1 MESSNPPMNPSSG
14 ALPLVS
20 RRLLGL
26 SVIALGLGVAWL
38 TFRFE
43 LAAGGADSS
52 GYLNSGRLFAAGKL
66 EAELRVP
73 VELGADVR
81 FNEWVPLGFWTSLRP
96 GMAAPTYPP
105 GLPLQFAAAS
115 LVLGWNVGPWL
126 VMFVL
131 AAAAPILCLQCARE
145 MGLSPWLG
153 FAAAVILVLSPV
165 TLFCASQPLSDLPAT
180 TWCLAA
186 VWTALRAHRLQANS
200 WAVASGLCLALAVL
214 VRPSNVLLLPALV
227 VVLGGW
233 RRWLAAGLG
242 GLPGAIGLAYYN
254 QTLYGH
260 PLRNG
265 YGDIVSSL
273 EAIWVWPTLSLYG
286 EWIPRLLPAVVLL
299 LPLVALA
306 GGLSRL
312 RLLVALGL
320 WGAAFAIF
328 YAFYPVTHEVWWCL
342 RFVLP
347 GFPALLLAAMLGVEV
362 GILRLR
368 LRSPEAA
375 RVAVSIGLATWSLV
389 LALYWV
395 PRLNLG
401 GIGPAERVYR
411 ESGVWVNENLPRQS
425 VVSSMAA
432 SGTLY
437 YYSSL
442 VTLRFD
448 EMSPETYAKKA
459 RVLRAAERP
468 IYALLFESERATALR
483 VHGTDR
489 WERIRDFGNLT
500 LWRLSATP

>member
-1 MESSNPPMNPSSG
+1 MNLSSG
-14 ALPLVS
+14 ALPSIS
-20 RRLLGL
+20 RSLFWT
-26 SVIALGLGVAWL
+26 SAIALVLGMAWL
-38 TFRFE
+38 ALRFE

-52 GYLNSGRLFAAGKL
+52 GYLNSGRLMAAGKL

-73 VELGADVR
+73 AELGADVR

-105 GLPLQFAAAS
+105 GLPIQFAAAS
-115 LVLGWNVGPWL
+115 LVFGWNVGPWW
-126 VMFVL
+126 VML
-131 AAAAPILCLQCARE
+131 ISAAAAPVLCLQCARE

-153 FAAAVILVLSPV
+153 FAAAVVLATSPV
-165 TLFCASQPLSDLPAT
+165 TLFCALQPLSDLPAT

-186 VWTALRAHRLQANS
+186 FCTALRAQRRRANG
-200 WAVASGLCLALAVL
+200 WGWASGMCLAMAVW

-227 VVLGGW
+227 VVLGSW
-233 RRWLAAGLG
+233 RLWLAAGLG

-265 YGDIVSSL
+265 YGNIVSAL
-273 EAIWVWPTLSLYG
+273 ESVWVKPTLALYG

-312 RLLVALGL
+312 RVLVALGL

-347 GFPALLLAAMLGVEV
+347 GFAALLLAAMLGVEA
-362 GILRLR
+362 GLLRLR
-368 LRSPEAA
+368 FRSPEKV
-375 RVAVSIGLATWSLV
+375 RVAVSVGLVTWALI

-411 ESGVWVNENLPRQS
+411 ESGIWVNENLPRQS

-437 YYSSL
+437 YYSPL

-459 RVLRAAERP
+459 LILRAAERP
-468 IYALLFESERATALR
+468 IYALLFESERASALR

-500 LWRLSATP
+500 LWQLSAAP

>member
-1 MESSNPPMNPSSG
+1 MNLSSG
-14 ALPLVS
+14 ALPSIS
-20 RRLLGL
+20 RSLLGL
-26 SVIALGLGVAWL
+26 SVLTLALGVAWL
-38 TFRFE
+38 AFRFE

-52 GYLNSGRLFAAGKL
+52 GYLNSGRLFAAGKI

-73 VELGADVR
+73 AELGPDVR
-81 FNEWVPLGFWTSLRP
+81 FNEWVPLGFWTSPRP
-96 GMAAPTYPP
+96 GMVAPTYPP

-115 LVLGWNVGPWL
+115 VVLGWNMGPWL
-126 VMFVL
+126 VMFGL
-131 AAAAPILCLQCARE
+131 AAAAPVLCLQCARE

-153 FAAAVILVLSPV
+153 FAAAVILALSPV
-165 TLFCASQPLSDLPAT
+165 TVFCALQPLSDLPAT

-186 VWTALRAHRLQANS
+186 FWTALRAHRLRANG
-200 WAVASGLCLALAVL
+200 WAVGSGLCLAMAVL

-227 VVLGGW
+227 VVLGDW

-273 EAIWVWPTLSLYG
+273 EAVWVWPTVSLYG

-299 LPLVALA
+299 LPLVALF

-312 RLLVALGL
+312 RVLVALGL

-362 GILRLR
+362 GVLRLR
-368 LRSPEAA
+368 LRSPEKVL
-375 RVAVSIGLATWSLV
+375 VAVGMGLATWALV
-389 LALYWV
+389 LAFYWQ
-395 PRLNLG
+395 PRLGLS

-411 ESGVWVNENLPRQS
+411 EAGFWVNQNLPRQS

-448 EMSPETYAKKA
+448 EMSAETYAKNA
-459 RVLRAAERP
+459 RILRAAKRP
-468 IYALLFESERATALR
+468 IYALLFESERTPALR

-489 WERIRDFGNLT
+489 WERIQDFGNLT
-500 LWRLSATP
+500 LWQLSGAL